1 MVKDRAGLGKRA
13 VSHTRVG
20 IEVVVLIK
28 PSVEQALLEAQFFVK
43 AIVVADAPTL
53 MQVRSTS
60 AVGRS
65 RYEIEKELHRQKPGM
80 V

>member
-1 MVKDRAGLGKRA
+1 MVKKRAGLGKRA
-13 VSHTRVG
+13 GSHTRVG

-28 PSVEQALLEAQFFVK
+28 PSVEQALLEPQILVE
-43 AIVVADAPTL
+43 AIVEADAPTL